1 MTDRPDMSKLRPNKN
16 DAIISVAIEAVNARI
31 DNFVDAIID
40 RVDDADRRHAELAE
54 LVRELTVAVETL
66 ERKVDR
72 LEGWTEGFSATI
84 ADAAAVNSLESK
96 ADWKGLAYVLAGK
109 DQPDE
114 GDTSNASDTG
124 EGVS

>member
-1 MTDRPDMSKLRPNKN
+1 MSWNTDDQDGVIHAIAKNRVELTDLVASNLRQ
-16 DAIISVAIEAVNARI
+16 DH
-31 DNFVDAIID
+31 
-40 RVDDADRRHAELAE
+40 RHADLAE

-114 GDTSNASDTG
+114 GDTANASDTG